1 MRKNLGK
8 GDRALRAMAV
18 VALLI
23 CSVFFPLPLA
33 VRVPAFGLMA
43 AYLLFTVL
51 AGTCL
56 GYALIGKSTCSVP
69 VRR

>member
-1 MRKNLGK
+1 MRKNLSSA
-8 GDRALRAMAV
+8 DRALRAVAV

-23 CSVFFPLPLA
+23 CSVAAPLPPLIRA
-33 VRVPAFGLMA
+33 TAFGSMA

-56 GYALIGKSTCSVP
+56 GYKLIGKSTCPTP